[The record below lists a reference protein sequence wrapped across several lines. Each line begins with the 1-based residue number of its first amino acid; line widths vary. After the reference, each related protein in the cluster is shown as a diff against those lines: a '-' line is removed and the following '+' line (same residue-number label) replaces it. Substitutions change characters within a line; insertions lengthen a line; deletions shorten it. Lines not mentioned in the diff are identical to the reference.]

1 MIAAIQFG
9 KHHHLLWSLLVHT
22 HLTEIVQIWPKGA
35 TSHRSLKSLQKSP
48 DSSHSQGTSRSLSI
62 SSEPSGRQ
70 QDCKAAY
77 QASQHL
83 KKHSSVK
90 WRGAAASDSHL
101 LDSLPLERLKL
112 ETGSLQFGKQPSFL
126 TRSQDHQSSR
136 SKEEIILDYNS
147 SHLKSTVAGDSPT
160 ETTKGMQKH
169 SLPTLLVCMTLVRM
183 CWRGLFGVQSFVQT
197 GLWSCLCN
205 LIEMPYHLVLNLNRS
220 IVFFRRLMSWVV
232 GQSDEI

>member
-1 MIAAIQFG
+1 
-9 KHHHLLWSLLVHT
+9 
-22 HLTEIVQIWPKGA
+22 
-35 TSHRSLKSLQKSP
+35 
-48 DSSHSQGTSRSLSI
+48 
-62 SSEPSGRQ
+62 
-70 QDCKAAY
+70 
-77 QASQHL
+77 L

-147 SHLKSTVAGDSPT
+147 SHLKSTVAVDSPR

-169 SLPTLLVCMTLVRM
+169 SSPTLLVCMTLVRM

-220 IVFFRRLMSWVV
+220 IVFFRRLMS
-232 GQSDEI
+232 